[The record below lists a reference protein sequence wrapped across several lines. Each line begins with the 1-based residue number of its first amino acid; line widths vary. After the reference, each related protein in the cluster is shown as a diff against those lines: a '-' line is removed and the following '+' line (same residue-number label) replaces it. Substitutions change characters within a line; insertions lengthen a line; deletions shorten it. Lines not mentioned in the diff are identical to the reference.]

1 MKKWY
6 DVHFS
11 LNGFMKVEADDE
23 AGAELTVEE
32 MLKEPRN
39 VLEEM
44 VKTGIG
50 IEITDI
56 LEEEHE

>member
-1 MKKWY
+1 
-6 DVHFS
+6 
-11 LNGFMKVEADDE
+11 MKVEADDE

-32 MLKEPRN
+32 ILKEPRN

-50 IEITDI
+50 IEIADI

>member
-23 AGAELTVEE
+23 AARVYDRWARKYFGEFAKLNFGDV
-32 MLKEPRN
+32 
-39 VLEEM
+39 
-44 VKTGIG
+44 
-50 IEITDI
+50 D
-56 LEEEHE
+56 